1 MIRPATNKDL
11 DQLGPLVAASNLYQK
26 KELEREAVNE
36 EVIVT
41 NTRQTVADFLQ
52 KKDWRY
58 FVALDQNELVGYVL
72 VSVDNAYAKSGSLSD
87 LYVVP
92 AKRRQGIARSLIEKG
107 LTWLKEQQVDSVT
120 IAVHQDNESALKL
133 YRSFGFVPEPD
144 PYLYLKKRL

>member
-1 MIRPATNKDL
+1 MIREASVKDL

-26 KELEREAVNE
+26 KELEREPVNE
-36 EVIVT
+36 KTIVA
-41 NTRQTVADFLQ
+41 NTRQTVTDFLQ
-52 KKDWRY
+52 KDDWCY
-58 FVALDQNELVGYVL
+58 FVAQEEDQTVGYVL

-107 LTWLKEQQVDSVT
+107 LGWLKEQQVNSVT